1 MEHLRLDLAALD
13 EGLGVGPVDVHEVLL
28 AVRKHLLERCL
39 MTALVDLIHER
50 PGPLESVLIG
60 VGEAER
66 VERTGREPVEE
77 VPLEKLL
84 PVEERRP
91 RQRHLCARAGIAPL
105 RLQIREH
112 LRKAKNGSTGL
123 VQPVIELDRVDVRAL
138 GIEAREIG
146 VRTELDDRRVSFRE
160 PE

>member
-1 MEHLRLDLAALD
+1 MEHLRLDLAALN
-13 EGLGVGPVDVHEVLL
+13 EGLRVRPVNVHEVLL
-28 AVRKHLLERCL
+28 AVREHLLKRSL

-50 PGPLESVLIG
+50 PGPLESVLVG

-91 RQRHLCARAGIAPL
+91 RQRHLGA
-105 RLQIREH
+105 
-112 LRKAKNGSTGL
+112 
-123 VQPVIELDRVDVRAL
+123 
-138 GIEAREIG
+138 
-146 VRTELDDRRVSFRE
+146 
-160 PE
+160 